1 MLINST
7 DTANE
12 QDTLD
17 TLLKGISYNPIVR
30 YILLTAKCKYKPNGI
45 IQYDNISE
53 QKAHMKWHCLKNKRF
68 LLFKISRTQR
78 GKNFKFQNLGTI
90 LILF

>member
-17 TLLKGISYNPIVR
+17 TLLKGISYYPIVHH
-30 YILLTAKCKYKPNGI
+30 ILLAAKCKYKSNGI
-45 IQYDNISE
+45 IQYDNVIE
-53 QKAHMKWHCLKNKRF
+53 QKARMKWHCYKIMSHKNKRF
-68 LLFKISRTQR
+68 LLFKRFLRPKEERTS
-78 GKNFKFQNLGTI
+78 NFRI
-90 LILF
+90 